1 VSVAIFS
8 IIPALFYGIKY
19 NFRKALRI
27 FSYNIFYSFSL
38 FWITPYAIFT
48 ASRRG
53 WLTRELPN
61 GDNEE
66 PQVNLPAEIGMERV
80 VIPLITSLIIIIS
93 KFLWATYHFF
103 EQRNLTQVVIAVLD
117 DPFDIP

>member
-1 VSVAIFS
+1 M
-8 IIPALFYGIKY
+8 IPALFYGIKY
-19 NFRKALRI
+19 NFRKAIWI

-61 GDNEE
+61 QGNEE
-66 PQVNLPAEIGMERV
+66 PQVI
-80 VIPLITSLIIIIS
+80 IPSKLGIQGVPLSLE
-93 KFLWATYHFF
+93 K
-103 EQRNLTQVVIAVLD
+103 V
-117 DPFDIP
+117 